1 MNRKI
6 IWTASASAL
15 AVVAVAAALMI
26 TSDRTPAAKAKSSE
40 PSEPKAVP
48 VAFYTV
54 EPVGTTSWLDATGT
68 VRPELEAVVATK
80 VSGRVMSVLVH
91 EGDHVRKGQPLVLL
105 DARDLDAGIAQ
116 AEANL
121 RSAQVAYQNARVASD
136 METSM
141 SRSRVQAA
149 EAELKQAQAA
159 LLAATAR
166 QQQVDTGPRK
176 QERAQAS
183 LAVVQAKANLDL
195 AESNL
200 RRMQSLV
207 ADGAI
212 SQQQY
217 DITRTARDV
226 AKAQYDAAVQQQSM
240 VEEGSRAEERR
251 QAQEAVRQAQAAV
264 AQAEAGMRQA
274 KAAALQAEVRR
285 EDVKA
290 AKAQVGQMKAA
301 LEIAR
306 VMRDYATI
314 RAPFDGVVAAKLV
327 DPGAMANPGTPLLR
341 VQGGRIRLEAVVP
354 ESALKWIQIGSVL
367 PVDLDALAGRRFLGH
382 VSEIAPQGDPASHT
396 FIAKVDLPATGAIR
410 SGMYGRAHIAT
421 TREHRM
427 LVPAEAVFERDGL
440 HYVFAVDDQNIARLR
455 LVTVGDTA
463 DGRRVILSGLN
474 PGERIVAQAPPNLTD
489 GARVLEAATQHSQ
502 IARLSR

>member
-6 IWTASASAL
+6 VWTAAASTL
-15 AVVAVAAALMI
+15 AVIGVAAALMV
-26 TSDRTPAAKAKSSE
+26 TLDRNPAAKAKSSE
-40 PSEPKAVP
+40 PEEPKAIP

-68 VRPELEAVVATK
+68 VRPEFEAVVATK

-105 DARDLDAGIAQ
+105 DARDLDAGIVQAQ
-116 AEANL
+116 ANL
-121 RSAQVAYQNARVASD
+121 RSAEVGYQNARVAAD

-149 EAELKQAQAA
+149 EAELKQAEAA
-159 LLAATAR
+159 LQAATAR

-183 LAVVQAKANLDL
+183 LAVLQAKANLDL

-226 AKAQYDAAVQQQSM
+226 AKAQYEAAVQQQSM
-240 VEEGSRAEERR
+240 VDEGSRAEERR

-264 AQAEAGMRQA
+264 AQAQAGLRQA

-285 EDVKA
+285 EEVKA
-290 AKAQVGQMKAA
+290 AKAQVGQMRAA
-301 LEIAR
+301 LQIAR

-314 RAPFDGVVAAKLV
+314 RAPFDGVIAAKLV

-354 ESALKWIQIGSVL
+354 ESALKWVQMGSAL
-367 PVDLDALAGRRFLGH
+367 PVDLDALAGHRFMGR

-396 FIAKVDLPATGAIR
+396 FVAKVDLPATARIR
-410 SGMYGRAHIAT
+410 AGMFGRAHIAT
-421 TREHRM
+421 THEHRM
-427 LVPAEAVFERDGL
+427 LVPAPAVFEREGL
-440 HYVFAVDDQNIARLR
+440 HYVFVVDDQNVARLR
-455 LVTVGDTA
+455 LVTVGDEV
-463 DGRRVILSGLN
+463 DGRRMVLSGLN
-474 PGERIVAQAPPNLTD
+474 PGERIIAQVPPSLTD
-489 GARVLEAATQHSQ
+489 GAKVLEAASQHAQ
-502 IARLSR
+502 IARISR

>member
-1 MNRKI
+1 MKRKV
-6 IWTASASAL
+6 IWTAASTL
-15 AVVAVAAALMI
+15 AVVAVAATLMI
-26 TSDRTPAAKAKSSE
+26 TMDRTPAAKAKSSE
-40 PSEPKAVP
+40 PLAPKAVP

-54 EPVGTTSWLDATGT
+54 EPVGTVSWLDATGT
-68 VRPELEAVVATK
+68 VRPEFEAVVATK

-91 EGDHVRKGQPLVLL
+91 EGDHVRKGEPLVLL

-116 AEANL
+116 AQANL
-121 RSAQVAYQNARVASD
+121 RAAEVGYQNARVAAD

-159 LLAATAR
+159 LQAALAR
-166 QQQVDTGPRK
+166 QQQVETGPRR

-183 LAVVQAKANLDL
+183 LAVLQAKANLDL

-226 AKAQYDAAVQQQSM
+226 ARAQYDAAVQQQSM
-240 VEEGSRAEERR
+240 VDEGSRAEERR

-264 AQAEAGMRQA
+264 AQAQAGLRQA
-274 KAAALQAEVRR
+274 RAAALQADVRR

-301 LEIAR
+301 LQIAR

-314 RAPFDGVVAAKLV
+314 RAPFDGVIAAKLV

-354 ESALKWIQIGSVL
+354 ESALKWIQMGSSL
-367 PVDLDALAGRRFLGH
+367 PVDLDALSGRRFIGH

-396 FIAKVDLPATGAIR
+396 FIAKLDLPATSGIR
-410 SGMYGRAHIAT
+410 AGMFGRAHVPT
-421 TREHRM
+421 THERRM
-427 LVPAEAVFERDGL
+427 LVPASAVFDREGL
-440 HYVFAVDDQNIARLR
+440 HYVFVVDDQNVARLR
-455 LVTVGDTA
+455 LVTVGDVV
-463 DGRRVILSGLN
+463 DGRRIVLSGLN
-474 PGERIVAQAPPNLTD
+474 PGERIAAEVPPSLTD
-489 GARVLEAATQHSQ
+489 GSRVVQADAPRTRTARVIE
-502 IARLSR
+502 